1 MKDKNGS
8 EGNGENGIGDGP
20 GHGMGN
26 GPGDGTGVGND
37 PGPYGKATSQ
47 AACQYCPDP
56 PYSEEARKEKLQ
68 GMVTLRVLVG
78 VDGRVKEVQITR
90 RLGLGLDEN
99 AVQAVRSWQFIPAK
113 DAARRPVASWIT
125 IETLFRLY

>member
-1 MKDKNGS
+1 VLEPA
-8 EGNGENGIGDGP
+8 EGLKTSLLSRASFFNRIQENFQS
-20 GHGMGN
+20 
-26 GPGDGTGVGND
+26 VW
-37 PGPYGKATSQ
+37 
-47 AACQYCPDP
+47 
-56 PYSEEARKEKLQ
+56 KLQ

-78 VDGRVKEVQITR
+78 VDGRVKDVQITR

-113 DAARRPVASWIT
+113 EAARRPVASWIT